1 VQCKFSDAAFLET
14 SNHLWNRL
22 LLGFHPGQLS
32 FILRASSD
40 TLPTPMN
47 LRRWK
52 IQTSSSCHLC
62 GCQRP
67 TSAHILNGCP
77 IALQQGRYTYR
88 HDQVLLSLLVDI
100 GEYCDDAN
108 IFADLDNYRTGN
120 TPLANIPPS
129 ILTTSYQP
137 EIIIFNA
144 ERCDIRLL
152 ELTCLWSIYKQLG
165 NESLVRWSISS

>member
-1 VQCKFSDAAFLET
+1 MEQIVA
-14 SNHLWNRL
+14 WI
-22 LLGFHPGQLS
+22 PLS

-52 IQTSSSCHLC
+52 IQTSSSCRLC

-100 GEYCDDAN
+100 MEYCDDAN
-108 IFADLDNYRTGN
+108 VFADLDTYRAGN
-120 TPLANIPPS
+120 TPLATIPPS
-129 ILTTSYQP
+129 ILTISYRPEGSATSHSRVQDLAIP
-137 EIIIFNA
+137 RFLSRFAKI
-144 ERCDIRLL
+144 
-152 ELTCLWSIYKQLG
+152 
-165 NESLVRWSISS
+165 